1 MPKAKRDEHDL
12 ENQAKKCPLNS
23 WDNSEWSESHSVML
37 DSLRLHGLYSP
48 WNSPGQNTGVGS
60 CSLLQGSSQPR
71 DRTQVSCIEG
81 RFFTNWA
88 IRDNG
93 EALEV
98 LNRKMSRPHC
108 CCSVTKSCT
117 TLHDHMDCS
126 RPGFPVPSHLPE
138 FAQVYV
144 HCIGDAIQPSHP
156 VAFFSF
162 CLQSFPDPTLMIY
175 ILFSHKKESN
185 SDTGSNTY
193 EPWKY

>member
-1 MPKAKRDEHDL
+1 MLKAKRDEQDL

-71 DRTQVSCIEG
+71 DWTQVSCIAG

-108 CCSVTKSCT
+108 CCSVTKHVRLYVT
-117 TLHDHMDCS
+117 TWTEAGQAS
-126 RPGFPVPSHLPE
+126 PSLPISQSLPKFMSIASVMPSNHL
-138 FAQVYV
+138 
-144 HCIGDAIQPSHP
+144 ILLPSSP
-156 VAFFSF
+156 SAFNPF
-162 CLQSFPDPTLMIY
+162 QIPY
-175 ILFSHKKESN
+175 
-185 SDTGSNTY
+185 
-193 EPWKY
+193 